1 MDTPEIE
8 IYDAEDPK
16 INEIIEKIK
25 YQSNNVTLDEWALT
39 YDKRNI
45 EMLKITSSSDVVNF
59 FQKWKLYLDKPI
71 YVSI

>member
-8 IYDAEDPK
+8 MYDAEDPK